1 MYENS
6 FFIIKHKISILSLEF
21 TLKENWGIAIKYYY
35 YKFLVWL
42 EYLFLEQQNMMQMML
57 PLLLLDQ
64 GSSKTSDNSKLFL
77 AMAMSNPNSMQNPQS
92 ILPFLIRFEI
102 VFKKHT

>member
-1 MYENS
+1 
-6 FFIIKHKISILSLEF
+6 
-21 TLKENWGIAIKYYY
+21 
-35 YKFLVWL
+35 
-42 EYLFLEQQNMMQMML
+42 MML

-64 GSSKTSDNSKLFL
+64 GSSKTLDNSKLFL